1 MQGSM
6 ALEKLLI
13 CKSFLG
19 EAVDELELETMDNDK
34 WIKMS
39 SLGKP
44 VQVIRKWHSVAI
56 ISIYICE

>member
-1 MQGSM
+1 M

-13 CKSFLG
+13 CKSSLG

-34 WIKMS
+34 WVKMS

-44 VQVIRKWHSVAI
+44 VQVVRK
-56 ISIYICE
+56 